1 MTADLKENLMTG
13 VKSKLAQELG
23 VKNEFALPRLVKI
36 VLNTGTGRREA
47 KDVELIQKQLE
58 LISGQKC
65 VSRQAKKS
73 IASFK
78 TRKGMAI
85 GLSCTLRGRR
95 MYDFLLRLINISLAR
110 LRDFRGLDVKLVD
123 SSGNLTIGFKEHI
136 VFPEIVGEDVKAL
149 FGLEV
154 TLVVKSRSREEAVA
168 FYRALGIPFKK

>member
-65 VSRQAKKS
+65 VARQAKKS

-136 VFPEIVGEDVKAL
+136 VFPEIAGEDVKAL

-154 TLVVKSRSREEAVA
+154 TLVVKSRSREEAIA